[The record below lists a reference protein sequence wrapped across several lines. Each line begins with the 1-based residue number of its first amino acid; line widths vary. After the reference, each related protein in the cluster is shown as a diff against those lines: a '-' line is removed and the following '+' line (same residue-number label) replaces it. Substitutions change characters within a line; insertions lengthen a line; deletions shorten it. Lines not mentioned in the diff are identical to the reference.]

1 MSTAIVLPPLNTWA
15 KQHLTSLITATTQAD
30 FDSAFDNFIAKD
42 VKSITFNGTS
52 LTRDQ
57 YKKQLQG
64 ERFLERSA
72 TVNVLNEIQAPKLNA
87 QLSQVFSTRFRFSPV
102 C

>member
-1 MSTAIVLPPLNTWA
+1 MSFPDPATWVQLQIQRIYTAKTVDEF
-15 KQHLTSLITATTQAD
+15 KTAFNSFVGD
-30 FDSAFDNFIAKD
+30 D
-42 VKSITFNGTS
+42 VSIKVNGKNMS
-52 LTRDQ
+52 RDQ

-87 QLSQVFSTRFRFSPV
+87 QLSQACDIRF
-102 C
+102 